1 MAGTQAPD
9 NIKLTPDTKTII
21 RLWPFLWPKH
31 NKEVKIRF
39 SIAFLMLFL
48 SKIATLLVPVFF
60 KESVDFLS
68 PRYGEFVVVPIFI
81 VIAYGVARF
90 LSACFGE
97 IRDGVFAT
105 VSQKAVRRIGIDVFN
120 HLHKLGLRYHLD
132 RQTGGLSRA
141 IERGT
146 KGIETLFQFL
156 TFNIAPTI
164 IEILMVGGLLW
175 YLYDYHVTI
184 IILVTM
190 VAYIVFTLI
199 VTEWRIQFLRTMN
212 ATDNEATTK
221 AVDSLLNYETVKYFN
236 NEQHESTRFDKALQL
251 YQTAAIKNRISL
263 AFLNTG
269 QSVIISIGL
278 VVAMLYAGFGIQNH
292 QLTVGDF
299 VAINTYMIQLYI
311 PLFTLGF
318 AYREIKIAL
327 VNISQM
333 FDLLDVPC
341 EVQDKPNAPN
351 LVFTK
356 GEIVFDH
363 VDFFYNPNRPI
374 LKQVSFTVPAGKTVA
389 IVGSSGAG
397 KSTISRL
404 LFRFYDTTG
413 GRILIDG
420 QDIRDVTQESLRRL
434 IGIVP
439 QDTVLFNDT
448 IEYNIAYGSPNAS
461 CEEIIAAATAAQI
474 HSFIENLPEGYATRV
489 GERGLKLSGGE
500 KQRVAIART
509 LLKSPHIFLF
519 DEATSA
525 LDTRT
530 EKQIQNSL
538 KKISQNHTTLIIAHR
553 LSTIIDADQIIVLD
567 HGQVIEKGT
576 HHELLARN
584 GVYKAMWLR
593 QQHQTENTQSSNS
606 ALLEE

>member
-1 MAGTQAPD
+1 MSGTQVPSEA
-9 NIKLTPDTKTII
+9 KLTPDVKTII
-21 RLWPFLWPKH
+21 RLWPFLWPKQD
-31 NKEVKIRF
+31 KEVKVRF

-48 SKIATLLVPVFF
+48 AKIATLLIPIFF
-60 KESVDFLS
+60 KESVDALS
-68 PRYGEFVVVPIFI
+68 HQYGSIIIVPVFM
-81 VIAYGVARF
+81 VIAYGVARL
-90 LSACFGE
+90 LSTCFSE
-97 IRDGVFAT
+97 IRDGIFAT
-105 VSQKAVRRIGIDVFN
+105 VSQKAVRRIGLNVFN
-120 HLHKLGLRYHLD
+120 HLHKLSLRYHLD
-132 RQTGGLSRA
+132 RQTGGLSRS

-156 TFNIAPTI
+156 TFNIIPTI

-175 YLYDYHVTI
+175 YMYGYHVAI
-184 IILVTM
+184 ITLVTM
-190 VAYIVFTLI
+190 VAYIAFTLI
-199 VTEWRIQFLRTMN
+199 ITEWRIQFVRTMN

-236 NEQHESTRFDKALQL
+236 NEQHESTRFDKSLQQ

-269 QSVIISIGL
+269 QSAIISLGL
-278 VVAMLYAGFGIQNH
+278 VIAMLYVGFGVQNH
-292 QLTVGDF
+292 VFTVGDF
-299 VAINTYMIQLYI
+299 VAVNAYMIQLYT
-311 PLFTLGF
+311 PLFMLGF
-318 AYREIKIAL
+318 AYREVKISL
-327 VNISQM
+327 VSISQM
-333 FDLLDVPC
+333 FELLDVPC
-341 EVQDKPNAPN
+341 EIKDKPQASD

-356 GEIVFDH
+356 GEIVFEE
-363 VDFFYNPNRPI
+363 VDFFYNSNRQI
-374 LKQVSFTVPAGKTVA
+374 LKQISFTVPAGKTVA

-404 LFRFYDTTG
+404 IFRFYDVAQ

-448 IEYNIAYGSPNAS
+448 IEYNIAYGSPGAS
-461 CEEIIAAATAAQI
+461 RKEIIEAATSAQI
-474 HSFIENLPEGYATRV
+474 HNFVESLPEGYATRV

-509 LLKSPHIFLF
+509 LLKKPSIFLF

-530 EKQIQNSL
+530 EKQIQERL
-538 KKISQNHTTLIIAHR
+538 KKISKNHTTLIIAHR
-553 LSTIIDADQIIVLD
+553 LSTIVDADQIIVLD
-567 HGQVIEKGT
+567 NGEIAEKGT
-576 HHELLARN
+576 HHKLLAHN
-584 GVYKAMWLR
+584 GIYKAMWLR
-593 QQHQTENTQSSNS
+593 QQHQETQ
-606 ALLEE
+606 AQTT